1 MLTFRDLTISLK
13 IKYIAGEMRTPIP
26 HHGDGGLLHLAVR
39 ECNLCGQGREC
50 STRHTGASERGLC
63 PHPRQSPEP
72 VWPLGERCIKVLET
86 QLL

>member
-1 MLTFRDLTISLK
+1 M
-13 IKYIAGEMRTPIP
+13 
-26 HHGDGGLLHLAVR
+26 AVR